1 MRNEN
6 CSPQTASFLEKCRHF
21 SYVLSVYVQYFV
33 TFTIIVAIGIS
44 LLSLPKQW
52 GLLTDVDSDSLIG
65 FLRYIINII
74 IAVELIRVLC
84 HQTLDTIVEIL
95 LIAITRELIIEH
107 LSTWEL
113 LVGVLAVGVLFLIRK
128 YLFVSQLDKQSR
140 PDMPR
145 THTHQHPAAKTMVFS
160 DTASDSAA
168 SASATPVASAPSS
181 EKETDGVPL
190 SGVAPAPDSHSAHA
204 NDQSV

>member
-1 MRNEN
+1 MKNEH
-6 CSPQTASFLEKCRHF
+6 CSPQTLSFLEKCRHF

-107 LSTWEL
+107 LATWEM
-113 LVGVLAVGVLFLIRK
+113 LVGVLAVGILFMIRK
-128 YLFVSQLDKQSR
+128 YLFVSQLDKQGR
-140 PDMPR
+140 PDAAHAHLHMAMPA
-145 THTHQHPAAKTMVFS
+145 QPQAPGS
-160 DTASDSAA
+160 SQAS
-168 SASATPVASAPSS
+168 VPSS
-181 EKETDGVPL
+181 GGNLENPKQNQTV
-190 SGVAPAPDSHSAHA
+190 
-204 NDQSV
+204 